1 MKTRSVTKSLKKR
14 YHRSSHKRKRL
25 PKLKVNKT
33 AQKSIDFWTK
43 TAEDHR
49 KILNIG
55 NEDKQKSAKLEEFYS
70 KCFKRHVRITLEST
84 IRHNNQL
91 FQTLPTAIDEY
102 VYNIDINVNEI
113 GDDSSKQVL
122 EDFTPWFQIK
132 KSHLGSDISNNYG
145 LFALREFKKDEYIGM
160 YFGRMIERNIQ
171 IESNERD
178 NYRFKDL
185 TCNHE
190 DSFIGLHFM
199 NDPLFQIYDKKF
211 DHTYEYTSNIDRQKQ
226 LRENVT
232 NAVLRNDYLAL
243 AKVRIKKKQ

>member
-1 MKTRSVTKSLKKR
+1 MKTRNGAKSSNKR
-14 YHRSSHKRKRL
+14 NRRSSHKQKRL

-33 AQKSIDFWTK
+33 VQKYINFWTK

-49 KILNIG
+49 KILNTG
-55 NEDKQKSAKLEEFYS
+55 NEAKHQSAKLEEFYS

-132 KSHLGSDISNNYG
+132 KSHLGSDTSNNYG

-160 YFGRMIERNIQ
+160 YFSRMI
-171 IESNERD
+171 
-178 NYRFKDL
+178 
-185 TCNHE
+185 
-190 DSFIGLHFM
+190 
-199 NDPLFQIYDKKF
+199 
-211 DHTYEYTSNIDRQKQ
+211 
-226 LRENVT
+226 
-232 NAVLRNDYLAL
+232 
-243 AKVRIKKKQ
+243 